1 MLSLFIYFIKKHF
14 KEQIMYDVYLISM
27 SYIYLPYFILLYI

>member
-1 MLSLFIYFIKKHF
+1 MLSLFIYYIKEI
-14 KEQIMYDVYLISM
+14 KEQIMYNVYLISI